1 VTNSPKRYSIVLA
14 VLIHNGDAM
23 EAAIEW
29 IRATNAQGTWCRR
42 PFFYAGY
49 WCNQIEVDTWSQ
61 RERIELYAN
70 LCNIEN
76 HASSGKF
83 EVAHPGRGRP
93 DISPIA
99 YEE

>member
-1 VTNSPKRYSIVLA
+1 MTNSPKRYSIVLA

-42 PFFYAGY
+42 PFFYADY
-49 WCNQIEVDTWSQ
+49 WCNQIEVDTWTQ

-83 EVAHPGRGRP
+83 EVAHPGRGP
-93 DISPIA
+93 ADISPIA